1 MKIIVS
7 LLIVV
12 LLLGVALYFFAPG
25 TFAGIKQWITGQ
37 QEQDMLKHWEDLYQ
51 EKLGQLNQRLE
62 SHRNKLYD
70 LRVEAKKAEIVLE
83 KLQEK
88 QKNWDGV
95 LKEFAD
101 QLKKAS
107 AQVVFKGK
115 TYTLE
120 QAKQQFQSFLQEMVT
135 LKKQI
140 SAQEEQIHIRQ
151 ETVQEYE
158 KAVTKLEQEADKL
171 KRKAAQ
177 LLLDK
182 KTVDLKEEAREL
194 EQAVKGIT
202 EGKALPEYQGIAEM
216 INLLEGDLLEKVA
229 RSKVSDETPAME
241 SLEDAVARSA
251 DTTDAEVKSLEEMY
265 LQGDSSKVEQLK
277 EQYLAPTPSAKE

>member
-265 LQGDSSKVEQLK
+265 LQGDSSEVEQLK

>member
-7 LLIVV
+7 FLIVV

-37 QEQDMLKHWEDLYQ
+37 REQDMLKHWEDLYQ

-120 QAKQQFQSFLQEMVT
+120 QAKQQFQSFLQEMVA

-140 SAQEEQIHIRQ
+140 TSQEEQIRIRQ

-177 LLLDK
+177 LLLEK

-265 LQGDSSKVEQLK
+265 LQGDSSEVEQLK